1 MSFIAVE
8 TLSCFPPGPGLL
20 GKVQVQGEMV
30 EHCNATEGKLGSS
43 HTPRSF

>member
-8 TLSCFPPGPGLL
+8 SLSSRAWAARLL

-30 EHCNATEGKLGSS
+30 EHCNATEGKLAG
-43 HTPRSF
+43 